1 VERRRKENGKNMKR
15 EPITHIGYEK
25 LMKDLRFLKEIEIPE
40 NIKDIKISASYGDL
54 TENAEYEAA
63 KERQEFLLMKIDLL
77 EKINSEITIIDP
89 SKNSHT
95 TINFGSTFEIE
106 NIETGE
112 ELKYTIVGGYE
123 ANPTNG
129 TISYNSPLSR
139 FFLRKEEDDEVT
151 VNIGNKISTYE
162 IQAIY
167 FDKNIILKNIG

>member
-1 VERRRKENGKNMKR
+1 MKR

-25 LMKDLRFLKEIEIPE
+25 LMKDLRFLKEVEIPE
-40 NIKDIKISASYGDL
+40 NIEDIKVSASYGDL

-89 SKNSHT
+89 SKNKHT
-95 TINFGSTFEIE
+95 VIGFGSTFEIE

-112 ELKYTIVGGYE
+112 ELRYTIVGGYE

-139 FFLRKEEDDEVT
+139 YFLRKEVYDEVT
-151 VNIGNKISTYE
+151 VNINNQIAIYE
-162 IQAIY
+162 IQKIY
-167 FDKNIILKNIG
+167 FDGNIILDNFK